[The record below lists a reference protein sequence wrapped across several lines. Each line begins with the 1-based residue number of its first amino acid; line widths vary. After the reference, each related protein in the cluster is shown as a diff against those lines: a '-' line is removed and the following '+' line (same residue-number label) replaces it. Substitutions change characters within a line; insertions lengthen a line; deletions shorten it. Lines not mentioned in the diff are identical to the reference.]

1 MSSFFVS
8 LRETLYSVTSCCFP
22 NPTLHINR
30 RTFKVVKLLGEG
42 GFSFVYLVQDV
53 STGRLFALKKIRCP
67 FGTQAVR
74 DAMREV
80 DMYRMFQHDNII
92 KVVDTCVVT
101 DKDGSKVVYIFL
113 PYYKKGNLQDA
124 INANNLNHTR
134 FPERD
139 MLRCFRGVC
148 YAVRA
153 LHTYRLPSVPMIS
166 EQQHE
171 AQRQQREREAA
182 IAALNGR
189 RSMADLTNE
198 RTPLSEG
205 DGRENGAANGWTG
218 DRDEGRGDVV
228 PFAHRDIK
236 PG

>member
-1 MSSFFVS
+1 MFQFGHRFDKDEEMGHGANTSITDCHFLTFFLPFV
-8 LRETLYSVTSCCFP
+8 LYSP
-22 NPTLHINR
+22 PTL
-30 RTFKVVKLLGEG
+30 
-42 GFSFVYLVQDV
+42 FSLSFH
-53 STGRLFALKKIRCP
+53 
-67 FGTQAVR
+67 TQ
-74 DAMREV
+74 
-80 DMYRMFQHDNII
+80 Q
-92 KVVDTCVVT
+92 
-101 DKDGSKVVYIFL
+101 
-113 PYYKKGNLQDA
+113 KGNLQDA

-182 IAALNGR
+182 VAALNGR
-189 RSMADLTNE
+189 RSMANLTNE

-205 DGRENGAANGWTG
+205 DGRENGVANGWTG
-218 DRDEGRGDVV
+218 ERDEGRGDVI